1 MHAHFSTH
9 VYARHSH
16 DAYSFGF
23 TEAGAQR
30 FSCRGGAHT
39 SAAGL
44 LMAFNPDDPHDG
56 RAAADLGYQYRM
68 VHIGPELV
76 REVLSDATGGRGS
89 MPLFTAPVLHD
100 PRLRGTLLRLHTALA
115 GGADPLVRDE
125 RLTAAVTAMVRRGA
139 SGPVRVAPEAPGGA
153 RARAARRARDLLRE
167 RCGDQVPAQE
177 LADAAGLS
185 RFALYRA
192 FRAEYGM
199 TPSDYQRLL
208 RLRRGRELLAGG
220 VTAAEAAVE
229 AGFADQPHFHRWFV
243 RCYGVTPG
251 TYQRAART
259 R

>member
-1 MHAHFSTH
+1 MHAHFHRH

-56 RAAADLGYQYRM
+56 RAAADLGYRYRM

-76 REVLSDATGGRGS
+76 RDVLADATAGHGTL
-89 MPLFTAPVLHD
+89 PLFTAPVLHD
-100 PRLRGTLLRLHTALA
+100 PVLRGSLMRLHTALA

-125 RLTAAVTAMVRRGA
+125 RLAAAVTAMVRRGA
-139 SGPVRVAPEAPGGA
+139 SGAVRVTDVAGGA
-153 RARAARRARDLLRE
+153 RSRAARRARELLRE
-167 RCGDQVPAQE
+167 RYEEQVPAQW

-220 VTAAEAAVE
+220 ATAAQAAVE
-229 AGFADQPHFHRWFV
+229 SGFADQPHFHRWFM
-243 RCYGVTPG
+243 RYYGVTPG
-251 TYQRAART
+251 AYRRAASRA
-259 R
+259 